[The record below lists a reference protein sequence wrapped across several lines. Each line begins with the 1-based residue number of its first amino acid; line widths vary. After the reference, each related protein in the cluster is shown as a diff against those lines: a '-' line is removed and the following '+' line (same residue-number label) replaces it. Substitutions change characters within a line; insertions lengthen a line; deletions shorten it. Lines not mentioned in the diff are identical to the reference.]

1 MDPAEGLPSAR
12 VPVVLL
18 TPSITSIRRL
28 FWQPS
33 PRLLEP
39 SMVKDKLEDTRA
51 SLGEA
56 INSVEYERFL
66 LQCWKTLGVDL
77 LVVTI

>member
-1 MDPAEGLPSAR
+1 
-12 VPVVLL
+12 
-18 TPSITSIRRL
+18 
-28 FWQPS
+28 
-33 PRLLEP
+33 
-39 SMVKDKLEDTRA
+39 MVKDKLEDTRA